1 VRLPVRPNKKVGADA
16 GCSNEKIIFRLK
28 PECMT
33 DESIII
39 KIADKT
45 EAELIAELS
54 RQTFYDS
61 FEMYNTKEN
70 MNKFMNGQFT
80 KEALMAEVGAAGN
93 IFLLAYL
100 AGEALGYARMHKGE
114 NPQELGDVSAIEIA
128 RIYAVQ
134 KEIGKGVGRLLMERC
149 IEMAKEKNEKVIWL
163 GVWEHN
169 PRAIAFYLKWGFEK
183 FGEHP
188 FMLGDDRQTD

>member
-1 VRLPVRPNKKVGADA
+1 
-16 GCSNEKIIFRLK
+16 
-28 PECMT
+28 MT

-70 MNKFMNGQFT
+70 MDKFMNGQFT

-100 AGEALGYARMHKGE
+100 TGEALGYARMRKTD
-114 NPQELGDVSAIEIA
+114 NPPELGNVSAIEIA

-134 KEIGKGVGRLLMERC
+134 KAIGKGVGKLLIERC
-149 IEMAKEKNEKVIWL
+149 IEIAKEKNEELIWL

-169 PRAIAFYLKWGFEK
+169 PRAIAFYIKWGFEK
-183 FGEHP
+183 FGKHL
-188 FMLGDDRQTD
+188 FMLGDDPQTDLLMKKELR

>member
-1 VRLPVRPNKKVGADA
+1 MIHGN
-16 GCSNEKIIFRLK
+16 
-28 PECMT
+28 
-33 DESIII
+33 III

-45 EAELIAELS
+45 EAALIAEIS
-54 RQTFYDS
+54 QQTFYDS
-61 FEMYNTKEN
+61 FATFNTKEN
-70 MNKFMNGQFT
+70 MDKFMNEQFT
-80 KEALMAEVGAAGN
+80 KAALISEVGVPGN

-100 AGEALGYARMHKGE
+100 AGEVVGYAYMRKSE
-114 NPQELGDVSAIEIA
+114 NPQELGDASAIEIA

-134 KEIGKGVGRLLMERC
+134 RTIGKGVGRLLMERC
-149 IEMAKEKNEKVIWL
+149 IEIAKEKNEELIWL

-188 FMLGDDRQTD
+188 FMLGDDRQTDWMMKKNLA